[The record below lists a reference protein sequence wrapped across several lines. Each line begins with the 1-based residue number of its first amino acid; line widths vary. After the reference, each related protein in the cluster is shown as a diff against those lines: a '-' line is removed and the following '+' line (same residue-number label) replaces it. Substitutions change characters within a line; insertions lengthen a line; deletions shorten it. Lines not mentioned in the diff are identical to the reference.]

1 MNITYAYS
9 VIITCPLC
17 RIYCGSADKCNSRY
31 ELLIFEECFHTPMYE
46 KVEEFKLKTLAFLHF
61 RALIIVTSDILI
73 RWN

>member
-1 MNITYAYS
+1 
-9 VIITCPLC
+9 
-17 RIYCGSADKCNSRY
+17 
-31 ELLIFEECFHTPMYE
+31 MYE